1 MVVIEE
7 GVSLAEVDE
16 ALSHVSASLKVD
28 KYGDRMDWRKRE
40 LYLQSIDD
48 LLDERL
54 ALTSKPSVSEIV

>member
-1 MVVIEE
+1 MVTVEE

-28 KYGDRMDWRKRE
+28 KYGDRMSWRKRE
-40 LYLQSIDD
+40 LYLESIDA

-54 ALTSKPSVSEIV
+54 SLMKKSL

>member
-16 ALSHVSASLKVD
+16 ALSHVAASLKVD

-40 LYLQSIDD
+40 IYLQSIDD

-54 ALTSKPSVSEIV
+54 ALTARSGVSEIL

>member
-16 ALSHVSASLKVD
+16 ALSHVAASLKVD

-40 LYLQSIDD
+40 IYLQSIDD
-48 LLDERL
+48 LLDERNL
-54 ALTSKPSVSEIV
+54 LTRKSGVSEIV

>member
-16 ALSHVSASLKVD
+16 ALAHVASSLKVD
-28 KYGDRMDWRKRE
+28 KYGDRMSWRKRE

-54 ALTSKPSVSEIV
+54 AITAKSSVSEIL

>member
-28 KYGDRMDWRKRE
+28 KYGDRMDWRKKE
-40 LYLQSIDD
+40 LYLESIDD
-48 LLDERL
+48 LLDQRNL
-54 ALTSKPSVSEIV
+54 LTKVVH

>member
-7 GVSLAEVDE
+7 GVSVAELDE
-16 ALSHVSASLKVD
+16 ALANISASLKVD
-28 KYGDRMDWRKRE
+28 KYGDRMDWRKKA

-54 ALTSKPSVSEIV
+54 ELSRRVQGGTE

>member
-16 ALSHVSASLKVD
+16 ALFHVAASLKVD

-48 LLDERL
+48 LLDERNL
-54 ALTSKPSVSEIV
+54 LTRKSAVSEIL

>member
-1 MVVIEE
+1 MVVIED

-40 LYLQSIDD
+40 LFLQSIDD

-54 ALTSKPSVSEIV
+54 ELSRKIQG

>member
-16 ALSHVSASLKVD
+16 ALSHVAASLKVD
-28 KYGDRMDWRKRE
+28 KYGDRMSWRKRE

-48 LLDERL
+48 LLDERNL
-54 ALTSKPSVSEIV
+54 LTRKSSVSEIL

>member
-7 GVSLAEVDE
+7 GVSIQEVDE
-16 ALSHVSASLKVD
+16 ALSHISASLKVD
-28 KYGDRMDWRKRE
+28 KYGDRMSWRKRE

-54 ALTSKPSVSEIV
+54 ALTARSGVSEIL